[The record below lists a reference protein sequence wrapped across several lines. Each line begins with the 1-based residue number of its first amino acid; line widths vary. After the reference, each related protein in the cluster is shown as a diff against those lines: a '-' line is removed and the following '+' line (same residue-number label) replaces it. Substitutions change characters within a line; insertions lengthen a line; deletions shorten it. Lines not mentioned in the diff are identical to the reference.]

1 MSYKNCSTFPL
12 LDMAC
17 AVDCSESSPEQTT
30 VKVFITSYTD
40 EFFAERDFIRKE
52 VTHFLISCAH
62 LLAHVVYCI
71 NEKVKDYYFCEQEVF
86 ASTCQAQTNLH

>member
-52 VTHFLISCAH
+52 VTHSLISCAS
-62 LLAHVVYCI
+62 LLAHI
-71 NEKVKDYYFCEQEVF
+71 IYFI
-86 ASTCQAQTNLH
+86 